1 MAVGFG
7 ELKYTNYDYLKTR
20 PVQAWAWEYLRR
32 NSAYIEAWNT
42 HMGQVFCYN
51 SCMDFVENDE
61 MEAAAKFGLLFFR

>member
-7 ELKYTNYDYLKTR
+7 ELKYTDYDYLKTR

-32 NSAYIEAWNT
+32 NSAYIDAWNT
-42 HMGQVFCYN
+42 HMNKVSGHN
-51 SCMDFVENDE
+51 SCLDIVKNDE